1 MLSLEQEPRITV
13 QTAADKLDVS
23 PDTIRRWAKKGLIK
37 ATRSPENHRLF
48 SLNELRRVRD
58 KLAKGSRKPF
68 RVLKRKGRKT
78 PFKVIELFSGC
89 GGMALGFENA
99 GLRGEMLVEI
109 DRKACATLRQNWPR
123 KKVFEGDV
131 GEVKFTGYRD
141 EIDVVAGG
149 FPCQAFSYA
158 GQGRGFEDTR
168 GSLFFEFAR
177 CVQEVRPKIAIGEN
191 VRGLLKHDDGRTLE
205 TMLGTLRELG
215 YRPHVHLLR
224 AQFLDVAQKRER
236 LIIMGVREDLDIEP
250 LFPAENDYTVSLREA
265 LRGVPESEGQ
275 EYSPAKAKVMKRIPA
290 GGNWNDMTDKQQRD
304 YMGASYFLGGGRT
317 GMARRLAW
325 DEPSLTLTCSPA
337 QKQTERCHPDE
348 TRPLTTREY
357 ARVQSFP
364 DSWQF
369 VGSTSAVYRQIGN
382 AVPVNLAYHLG
393 RCLVAMLD
401 PDEPRERMLTVEPA
415 EPKDEQMDLAI

>member
-1 MLSLEQEPRITV
+1 MPTP
-13 QTAADKLDVS
+13 QTHVTIHIAAEELGVS
-23 PDTIRRWAKKGLIK
+23 TDTIRRWAKKGLIRS
-37 ATRSPENHRLF
+37 TRSPENHRLF
-48 SLNELRRVRD
+48 NLKELRRLRT
-58 KLAKGSRKPF
+58 KLSGGGGGKPF
-68 RVLKRKGRKT
+68 RVLKRRGRKT

-123 KKVFEGDV
+123 KKIVEGDV
-131 GEVKFTGYRD
+131 GEVDFSAYRD
-141 EIDVVAGG
+141 QIDIVAGG

-158 GQGRGFEDTR
+158 GQGRGFADTR
-168 GSLFFEFAR
+168 GTLFFEFAR
-177 CVQEVRPKIAIGEN
+177 CLQEVRPKIAIGEN
-191 VRGLLKHDDGRTLE
+191 VRGLMKHDDGRTLE
-205 TMLGTLRELG
+205 IMLGTLRELG
-215 YRPHVHLLR
+215 YTPHVHILR

-236 LIIMGVREDLDIEP
+236 LIIMGVRDDLDLTP
-250 LFPAENDYTVSLREA
+250 LFPAENDYTMTLREV
-265 LRGVPESEGQ
+265 LRGVSKSAGQ
-275 EYSPAKAKVMKRIPA
+275 DYSAAKSKVMQRIPE
-290 GGNWNDMTDKQQRD
+290 GGNWHALNDQQQRD

-337 QKQTERCHPDE
+337 QKQTERCHPEE

-364 DSWQF
+364 DAWEF
-369 VGSTSAVYRQIGN
+369 AGSTSSIYRQIGN

-401 PDEPRERMLTVEPA
+401 PEEPRKGMFTVEPA
-415 EPKDEQMDLAI
+415 APEEAQLEMAL